1 MIIYLT
7 YNDHP
12 SGVFWSQVTDVV
24 AHLNGLGDGHVRLV
38 ALVSFRGYIATRRA
52 IRQRSP
58 DALVLPMFPRAN
70 NWRLNW
76 LWLLLVCI
84 RFRPTGIIGRGV
96 FATALALRMRRQ
108 GRVQRVVLD
117 GRGAYG
123 AEWEEYRIVDDDRLI
138 EECGRLEREA
148 VLDADMRLAV
158 SEALVNHW
166 RQRFGYA
173 SDHHVVVPCTLGRDL
188 DMKPVADPQ
197 LRASLGWAD
206 DDIVLVYSGSTVGW
220 QSLGMLTALLADLL
234 DSDNRLRV
242 LFLTKEDDQVAAL
255 ENRYPYRVARRWLPH
270 DQVLAALAACDIGLL
285 VREASVTNR
294 VASPT
299 KFAEYLSAGAYVI
312 ASEGLGDV
320 AGIVREHRLG
330 WVNTGGPLSRVERP
344 SAAERD
350 RLRAVVRERFSKS
363 AFNAQYLQL
372 LRCLGPRRVR
382 AEARGKQLAV
392 RDRGLVSIVVPSY
405 NKGRYVREM
414 VASVQAQTY
423 PEWELLVVD
432 DGSTDETRA
441 ILAELAAS
449 DPRIKLHPQE
459 GNRGANYCR
468 NLGVELAQG
477 ERIMFLDADDVLGP
491 DCLERRIASDPSG
504 RCDLVISTMEVFR
517 HVPGEGGNR
526 WVPSAADPLAEF
538 LRHNLPWS
546 VMQPLWRADFLRGL
560 GGFDIAFPRHQDVEF
575 HTRALL
581 HPSVRYMTLVE
592 EPDCFYRIAE
602 ERKVLKPFA
611 LLSGYTDSALLYY
624 TKFIGPAKAIGK
636 QELLLGIIYQ
646 TLVQLVLGRKSGLI
660 TKGEHDLLHKKLF
673 AAQVRADLGA
683 WKSLLMALSAIYHGL
698 PVRVPGINRMFYW
711 MVSR

>member
-58 DALVLPMFPRAN
+58 DAVVLPMFPRAH
-70 NWRLNW
+70 NWRVNW
-76 LWLLLVCI
+76 LWLWLACI

-188 DMKPVADPQ
+188 EMVPAADPQ
-197 LRASLGWAD
+197 LRASLGWAED
-206 DDIVLVYSGSTVGW
+206 DVVLVYSGSTVGW

-234 DSDNRLRV
+234 ESDDRLRV
-242 LFLTKEDDQVAAL
+242 LFLTKEDEHVSAL
-255 ENRYPYRVARRWLPH
+255 EGRYPNRVARRWLPH

-320 AGIVREHRLG
+320 AHLVGENALG
-330 WVNTGGPLSRVERP
+330 WVHASGPLPRIERP
-344 SAAERD
+344 TIEERH
-350 RLRAVVRERFSKS
+350 RLRSVVRQRFSKT

-372 LRCLGPRRVR
+372 IRCLGPRRVQPELQKPKR
-382 AEARGKQLAV
+382 ALHGQ
-392 RDRGLVSIVVPSY
+392 GLVSIVVPSY

-432 DGSTDETRA
+432 DGSTDETRTV
-441 ILAELAAS
+441 LAELAAA
-449 DPRIKLHPQE
+449 DKRIKLHPQE
-459 GNRGANYCR
+459 GNRGANHCR
-468 NLGVELAQG
+468 NIGIELARG
-477 ERIMFLDADDVLGP
+477 EHVIFLDADDVLGR
-491 DCLERRIASDPSG
+491 DCLERRLASDPGG
-504 RCDLVISTMEVFR
+504 RCDLVVSTMEVFR

-546 VMQPLWRADFLRGL
+546 VMQPLWRADFLREL

-581 HPSVRYMTLVE
+581 HPTVRYMTLIE
-592 EPDCFYRIAE
+592 APDCFYRIAE
-602 ERKVLKPFA
+602 ERKVMKPFA
-611 LLSGYTDSALLYY
+611 LLNGYTDSALLYY
-624 TKFIGPAKAIGK
+624 SKFIDPAKAIGK

-646 TLVQLVLGRKSGLI
+646 THVQLLLGRKSALI
-660 TKGEHDLLHKKLF
+660 TPNEYDLLHKKLF
-673 AAQVRADLGA
+673 ASKVRADLGA
-683 WKSLLMALSAIYHGL
+683 WKSVLMALSATYHSL

-711 MVSR
+711 MVTR